1 MTPARIALSRVSSFV
16 TGGGAGIGEAACP
29 RFAEEGAHVVAVDW
43 DGEAA
48 RETVE
53 TIERAG
59 GPGNSPTAC
68 AEPCGERY
76 GRLLIVS
83 GFPRT
88 GRRNTGTSAQ
98 PTV

>member
-1 MTPARIALSRVSSFV
+1 MSDRLADDVAVV
-16 TGGGAGIGEAACP
+16 TGGGAGIGEAACL

-59 GPGNSPTAC
+59 GPGNSPTLSSFW
-68 AEPCGERY
+68 P
-76 GRLLIVS
+76 
-83 GFPRT
+83 PRS
-88 GRRNTGTSAQ
+88 RRF
-98 PTV
+98 